1 MPSDQTQS
9 KKQMEVS
16 LNTRTYNMVTEKYKD
31 EGCTTKSEFVER
43 AILWYCGYLNN
54 KEDLSYLPDT
64 LGEILRGHLGRLEL
78 AVCRYLGKLAV
89 EMNVNSH
96 INATQ
101 SDISNED
108 YYKLRKLAEREVQQN
123 GGNISFGKALAFQ
136 RGEDE

>member
-1 MPSDQTQS
+1 MSSDQAHD

-16 LNTRTYNMVTEKYKD
+16 MSTGTYSMVAEKYKD

-43 AILWYCGYLNN
+43 AILHYCGYLSS
-54 KEDLSYLPDT
+54 KDDTAYLPQV
-64 LGEILRGHLGRLEL
+64 LGTIIGGHLGRLEL

-89 EMNVNSH
+89 EMDVNSH
-96 INATQ
+96 VNATQ
-101 SDISNED
+101 ANISNED

>member
-1 MPSDQTQS
+1 MEKS
-9 KKQMEVS
+9 KVKTIVS
-16 LNTRTYNMVTEKYKD
+16 LSENTYAELMSRYKED
-31 EGCTTKSEFVER
+31 GSTTRSEFVER
-43 AILWYCGYLNN
+43 AILHYCGYLSCR
-54 KEDLSYLPDT
+54 DDTAYLPQV
-64 LGEILRGHLGRLEL
+64 LGTIIGGHLGRLEL

-89 EMNVNSH
+89 EMDVNSH

-136 RGEDE
+136 RGDDE